1 MFPQQEKLGLQKH
14 GKSYMKNNGFSLI
27 EVLMAI
33 FIGSLILGSVLV
45 TVSMGMTVLKSAEDY
60 TEASTAGQQVM
71 EELLHETW
79 DTVTTKQDALSY
91 RRTVNF
97 SGDTTRFKSNIYVA
111 TSPAPLN
118 KNLCQITVKI
128 YWKGKKGDNDLTL
141 STLRVK

>member
-1 MFPQQEKLGLQKH
+1 
-14 GKSYMKNNGFSLI
+14 MKNSGFSLI
-27 EVLMAI
+27 EVLMAV

-79 DTVTTKQDALSY
+79 DTVTTKKDALTY

-97 SGDTTRFKSNIYVA
+97 SGDTTRFKSNVYVA

-118 KNLCQITVKI
+118 NNLCQITVKI